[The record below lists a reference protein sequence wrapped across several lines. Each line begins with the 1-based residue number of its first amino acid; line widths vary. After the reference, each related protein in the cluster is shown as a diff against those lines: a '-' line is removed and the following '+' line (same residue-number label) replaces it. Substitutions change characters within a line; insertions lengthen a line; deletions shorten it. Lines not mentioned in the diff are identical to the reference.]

1 MKKSIIFILVSF
13 LSSTVFAQV
22 VDFTDITVETE
33 QKVLMPKDPV
43 GRVFANIHY
52 GERIEGLNAIGA
64 HAGWFK
70 THGAYIGINK
80 SISTYGK
87 SNYHDIKSMF
97 SMSAGWVFS
106 PARSRKTGLLQSN
119 WFQLYLGLGPTF
131 LKDSNNKV
139 ITKLGIDVGTMYTLG
154 CGLNFLCG
162 LAVEPFASKNDPDNN
177 LAIGRLQLG
186 IGWTFGKN
194 KN

>member
-1 MKKSIIFILVSF
+1 MMTMKKSIIFILVSF
-13 LSSTVFAQV
+13 LSSTAFAQV
-22 VDFTDITVETE
+22 VDYTDITVETE
-33 QKVLMPKDPV
+33 QKVLMPKDPE

-52 GERIEGLNAIGA
+52 GGGIIGPSSIGA

-70 THGAYIGINK
+70 THGAFIGINT
-80 SISTYGK
+80 SISSDYYNGV
-87 SNYHDIKSMF
+87 KSMF

-106 PARSRKTGLLQSN
+106 PARSMKTGLLQSN

-131 LKDSNNKV
+131 LKNSNNEV
-139 ITKLGIDVGTMYTLG
+139 ITKFGFDVGTMYTLG

-162 LAVEPFASKNDPDNN
+162 LTLAPFPSKNDPDNH
-177 LAIGRLQLG
+177 LPSSHLQLG